1 MIRLAIAED
10 HQALIDGIK
19 LLLEYEEN
27 ISIIGT
33 ANDGHALLDIVRLKQ
48 PNVVIT
54 DIRMPKMDGIAATKM
69 IKKEFPQIKVLAF
82 TMFDQTQAVE
92 QMLEA
97 GANGYILKNSS
108 LQEVLTAI
116 KTVYNGNNYFDANIN
131 TNSLNTNSLNTN
143 TSLKKKGLLTKRQI
157 EILELVAQGKTSR
170 EIADQLFIGVHTVDT
185 HRKNMIR
192 ILGLK
197 GKGELMRY
205 ALEKKYRF

>member
-19 LLLEYEEN
+19 LLFEYEEG

-33 ANDGHALLDIVRLKQ
+33 ANDGEALLDIVRLKQ

-54 DIRMPKMDGIAATKM
+54 DIRMPKMDGIAATKI
-69 IKKEFPQIKVLAF
+69 IKKEFPKTKVLAF
-82 TMFDQTQAVE
+82 TMFDQTEAVE
-92 QMLEA
+92 QMLDA

-108 LQEVLTAI
+108 LQDVLTAV
-116 KTVYNGNNYFDANIN
+116 KTVYKGENYYDANIN
-131 TNSLNTNSLNTN
+131 TNSLDK
-143 TSLKKKGLLTKRQI
+143 TSTSKKKGLLTKRQI

-170 EIADQLFIGVHTVDT
+170 EIAEALFIGVHTVDT

-192 ILGLK
+192 ILGLQ

-205 ALEKKYRF
+205 ALEKKYKF